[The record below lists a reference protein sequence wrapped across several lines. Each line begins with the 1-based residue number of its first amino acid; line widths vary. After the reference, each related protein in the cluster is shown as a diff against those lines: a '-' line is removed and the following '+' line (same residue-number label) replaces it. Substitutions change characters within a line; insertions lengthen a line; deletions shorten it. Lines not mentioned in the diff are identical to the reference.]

1 MSESS
6 EIRMGLVRRGV
17 SHAEFAERC
26 GIGMEVLKAS
36 LLGEM
41 SDEVRNGWA
50 SLEVEGVTRACVSG
64 KLVRNDTIM
73 FVEFPDGVRGLVRK
87 RRNFLPKVGLPMEVE
102 LTDEAGVWRLVGK
115 YRDNG
120 VRLDG

>member
-1 MSESS
+1 
-6 EIRMGLVRRGV
+6 MGLVRRGV

-73 FVEFPDGVRGLVRK
+73 FVNFPDGTTGLVRK
-87 RRNFLPKVGLPMEVE
+87 KKDFKPKEGLPMEVE
-102 LTDEAGVWRLVGK
+102 ETDESGVWRLVGD
-115 YRDNG
+115 YRSNG
-120 VRLDG
+120 VRLG